1 MNKYS
6 KQKLNKRN
14 ACGGKLLVAVTG
26 ERRYGPSRLYALTAN
41 KNTAK
46 QTNRVSATFDI
57 NNTTS
62 CKATIV
68 LNFESLLISPDPTY
82 LVDCLTD
89 YSRTGIA
96 V

>member
-1 MNKYS
+1 MPVEASYW
-6 KQKLNKRN
+6 
-14 ACGGKLLVAVTG
+14 
-26 ERRYGPSRLYALTAN
+26 SRSLESDATVRADYALTAN

-57 NNTTS
+57 NNTTFS
-62 CKATIV
+62 KATIV